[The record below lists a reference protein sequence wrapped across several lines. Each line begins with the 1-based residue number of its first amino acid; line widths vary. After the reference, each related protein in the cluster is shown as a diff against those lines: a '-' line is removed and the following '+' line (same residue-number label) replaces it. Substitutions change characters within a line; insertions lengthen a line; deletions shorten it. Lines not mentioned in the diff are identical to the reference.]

1 MADISEQ
8 TERETETSFT
18 QKTVPSAHIPVIRQL
33 TIALGLLLVVFSTS
47 YIGTLIALVNKDVAS
62 EDVLVSARLTESV
75 EAHSNSN
82 PFDNAVVTARS
93 AFVWDVKTGRALFNK
108 NGDEVL
114 PLASVTKLMTA
125 LVAYEL
131 LDDDTL
137 VNISVDAIR
146 TDGDSGLSDGETFSL
161 KNLTDM
167 VLVASSNDGAEALGA
182 AAGESVVAE
191 GKPEDIFVHAM
202 NLRAEQLGLT
212 NTIFNN
218 ASGLDISKEKAGAY
232 STARDISFL
241 MEYIVTNYPDV
252 TALTKVEN
260 TYVYNESGEYHE
272 VENTNEIVNKI
283 DGLIASKTG
292 YTELSGGNLV
302 IAFNAGLNHPIIVVV
317 LGSTFKERFTDVLLL
332 TKLARSYVA
341 TQP

>member
-1 MADISEQ
+1 MTDISEQ
-8 TERETETSFT
+8 TDKKIEPALI
-18 QKTVPSAHIPVIRQL
+18 QGTVPSAHIPVIRQL
-33 TIALGLLLVVFSTS
+33 TVALGLLLVVFSTS
-47 YIGTLIALVNKDVAS
+47 YVGTLIALVDKDVTS
-62 EDVLVSARLTESV
+62 EDVRVNARLTESV
-75 EAHSNSN
+75 EAHSNRN
-82 PFDNAVVTARS
+82 PFDDAVVTARS

-108 NGDEVL
+108 NADEVL

-137 VNISVDAIR
+137 VDISVDAIR

-161 KNLTDM
+161 KNLTNM

-182 AAGESVVAE
+182 AAGKSVVAE
-191 GKPEDIFVHAM
+191 GKPQDIFVHAM
-202 NLRAEQLGLT
+202 NIRAGQLGLT
-212 NTIFNN
+212 NTTFYN
-218 ASGLDISKEKAGAY
+218 ASGLDITEEKAGAY

-252 TALTKVEN
+252 TALTTVEN

-272 VENTNEIVNKI
+272 VDNTNAIVNRVE
-283 DGLIASKTG
+283 GLIASKTG

-302 IAFNAGLNHPIIVVV
+302 IAFNVGLNHPIIVVV
-317 LGSTFKERFTDVLLL
+317 LGSTFKDRFTDVLLL